1 MSKRDNKTPCG
12 DIKSTRKEGKIMR
25 RQNKKLIT
33 AGLFFGVLS
42 VFVFSAFAQTT
53 RTITIMTEPKAIV
66 WINDVRFGTTDE
78 SGKLILNVASGGAK
92 KIRVRAD
99 GFKETTQ
106 NLLPTQKG
114 DIKISLTKT
123 TDQAEITFQE
133 AVKMASIDEEKAIEL
148 YRKAIRL
155 RPKYA
160 ESYIEIARIL
170 GENGE
175 TEEALEAIKQARK
188 IRPIYAEASAVEGRI
203 YKTDGNEEK
212 AIASFKKAIAEGKG
226 FQPEAHTG
234 LGLLYREKAET
245 FSTTGDFESEKEY
258 YLMAADELKKAV
270 AQLAGAP
277 DAITIYQLLGDC
289 YERAKMY
296 KEAIAVYEEFLKI
309 YPDADEAVTV
319 RSFIT
324 QIKKQMAEEEK

>member
-1 MSKRDNKTPCG
+1 
-12 DIKSTRKEGKIMR
+12 MR
-25 RQNKKLIT
+25 FRIYFFAFSVCLI
-33 AGLFFGVLS
+33 FN
-42 VFVFSAFAQTT
+42 FSAFAQTM
-53 RTITIMTEPKAIV
+53 RTITILTEPKAII

-78 SGKLILNVASGGAK
+78 KGKLTLNVVSGGMK
-92 KIRVRAD
+92 VIRVRAD

-106 NLLPTQKG
+106 NLLAAQKG
-114 DIKISLTKT
+114 DIKIALTKT
-123 TDQAEITFQE
+123 TDQAEIAFQQ
-133 AVKMASIDEEKAIEL
+133 AAKMASIDEEKAIEL
-148 YRKAIRL
+148 YRKAISL

-175 TEEALEAIKQARK
+175 TEEALEAIRQARK

-203 YKTDGNEEK
+203 YKTDGEEEK
-212 AIASFKKAIAEGKG
+212 AIASFKKSIAEGKG

-245 FSTTGDFESEKEY
+245 FGTTGDFDSEKEY
-258 YLMAADELKKAV
+258 YLLAAELKKAV

-289 YERAKMY
+289 YERGKMY
-296 KEAIAVYEEFLKI
+296 REAIAVYEEFLKI
-309 YPDADEAVTV
+309 YPNTDEAVTV

-324 QIKKQMAEEEK
+324 QIKKQMEEK